1 MTRASRSAPVLWR
14 KRTKHEVMELL
25 ASAGV
30 PCGAVLDS
38 GEIMESEHLRS
49 RGMIVDVEHPT
60 RGRMAIPGSPIR
72 LSASPTEV
80 TRAPLLGE
88 HNADVYRRLL
98 SLGEADLAALRSG
111 RPLMDECRSASGWR
125 VASGCKP
132 VGFTRATLV
141 CR

>member
-1 MTRASRSAPVLWR
+1 VWGVRGLRARGGGPPPPRFEDRTGRVSRVEELEALVEGWTQ

-25 ASAGV
+25 AGAGV

-38 GEIMESEHLRS
+38 EEVLSNEHLRG
-49 RGMIVDVEHPT
+49 RGMVVDVEHPT

-88 HNADVYRRLL
+88 HNAEVYGRLL
-98 SLGEADLAALRSG
+98 GLGETDLAALRRDG
-111 RPLMDECRSASGWR
+111 VL
-125 VASGCKP
+125 
-132 VGFTRATLV
+132 
-141 CR
+141 